1 MDQPASGG
9 TSGKLGSTFREFWG
23 NLDQK
28 LHQLEARMSNV
39 EGHVQQMS
47 QPQPVSAQVGTKLH
61 QLEQGMTALQAQ
73 VQALSLQ
80 AGQVQGMPPEV
91 VQQIA
96 DLQAQLLQVE
106 RQIPTHGS
114 VEEFVTEMVRDKLGD
129 LVAKEV
135 IPHFD
140 QKMKGL
146 PLAHQWEEWGQN
158 LMAQFSDVKSRLAT
172 LEGSS
177 PQKMVSTQGD
187 APHSPPPH
195 ALPWGSSKLP
205 SNVPQSVPIH
215 STVSLPPSALPPLP
229 SRTEGTKGSWKR
241 PPTLAVLEGQGEG
254 FGSRGV
260 HTKPASLV
268 SVHGA
273 RKTPWEMKGGATE
286 GKQARPHAADAAPPR
301 RANLGSSPEVCQW
314 G

>member
-1 MDQPASGG
+1 
-9 TSGKLGSTFREFWG
+9 
-23 NLDQK
+23 
-28 LHQLEARMSNV
+28 
-39 EGHVQQMS
+39 
-47 QPQPVSAQVGTKLH
+47 
-61 QLEQGMTALQAQ
+61 MTALQAQ
-73 VQALSLQ
+73 VQALCLQ

-91 VQQIA
+91 LQQIQ

-114 VEEFVTEMVRDKLGD
+114 VEEFVTEMVRDKVSD

-135 IPHFD
+135 MPHFD
-140 QKMKGL
+140 QKIKGL
-146 PLAHQWEEWGQN
+146 PLAHQLEEWGQN

-177 PQKMVSTQGD
+177 PQIMVST
-187 APHSPPPH
+187 PPQ
-195 ALPWGSSKLP
+195 ALPWSSSKLP
-205 SNVPQSVPIH
+205 SNVLQSVPIH

-241 PPTLAVLEGQGEG
+241 PSTLAVPEGQGEG

-286 GKQARPHAADAAPPR
+286 GKQARPHAADAAPPL
-301 RANLGSSPEVCQW
+301 RAVHGISPEIC
-314 G
+314 